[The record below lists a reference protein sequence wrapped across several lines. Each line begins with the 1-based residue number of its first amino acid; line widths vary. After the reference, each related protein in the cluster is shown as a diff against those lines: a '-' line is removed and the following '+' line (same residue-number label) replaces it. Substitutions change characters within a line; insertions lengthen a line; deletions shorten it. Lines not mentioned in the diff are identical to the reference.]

1 MTGEARCQSR
11 LERVG
16 ICAKLYSRCSIRVA
30 RHHVGSD
37 RLCCHCYVG
46 RGYPPANW
54 HPECLVAA
62 AALRK
67 TNR

>member
-1 MTGEARCQSR
+1 MTGEARRQSR
-11 LERVG
+11 RERAG
-16 ICAKLYSRCSIRVA
+16 TRAKLCSRCSIRVA

-46 RGYPPANW
+46 RGYPPADW
-54 HPECLVAA
+54 HPECLAAA
-62 AALRK
+62 AALRE